1 MKSLLVFA
9 IALVFVFGCSAASK
23 TESKPGFQTE
33 YTAPGLPASGQFRTV
48 AVADLDNDGNPDIAA
63 GGSYPGTVGIW
74 YGEGAGGVTPPTFLP
89 LEADVRFLT
98 IGDFDEDGFKDLAF
112 SVQREATGIQVW
124 KNLGG
129 RDWQRTGGPTDIKNY
144 QGIQTADVNRDGHL
158 DLIAANSSSEIDG
171 GIQVWIGDGKGDWL
185 RETGPTVN
193 GLYMDV
199 LVSDFNGDGNP
210 DLAGAGWGRGAALN
224 VWLGDGRG
232 GWVGLPPVASGSF
245 YGINSTDIDGDGD
258 MDLLTG
264 TYREGIRLFAGDG
277 QGNFVPMFGPISDQE
292 EDVVVSRK
300 GEWREEKKVAFKDP
314 EKKRRKQNRSFW
326 DAFPIDLDGDGD
338 MDIVA
343 GSTVGQGLRAWEN
356 QGNDTWKLIQDRFP
370 DQDTYYDIASAD
382 LNRDGFPELLAASFG
397 AGVRVWHGK
406 ETSGKAKF
414 DGLAKRSTGGKK
426 EDRIVA
432 VLENESFTTI
442 DGIAEYRI
450 GPLDVLGITIWKG
463 IDATQADVTVTQ
475 TGRISFGFVDSLYV
489 EGLTPSQLDERLT
502 EILEKFFRNPK
513 VDVAV
518 KEYKSKFVS
527 LMGAIGNGTG
537 GTVQVELKGRTTVLD
552 ALGEEGGMARD
563 AQMSEVRIRKA
574 DGQAFTVDLAKAIF
588 QGDPNQNVVLDAGDV
603 VYVPW
608 LTEEANRVYVLGEVR
623 SPGIYTF
630 KGSSMKIFD
639 AVMKAGGVTI
649 FAREESTKIVRG
661 DVTQPEVLS
670 ADIQSLSE
678 QGDQTQNL
686 SLVNGD
692 LVYVPRS
699 IIGDINLFV
708 KRIAPIIQLWKTPGE
723 FTDEAEDFER
733 TNEALRVD

>member
-1 MKSLLVFA
+1 MTVA
-9 IALVFVFGCSAASK
+9 ISLVFVFGCSTATK
-23 TESKPGFQTE
+23 TELQNRFQTE

-74 YGEGAGGVTPPTFLP
+74 YGDGAGGVTPPTFLP

-98 IGDFDEDGFKDLAF
+98 VGDFDEDGFKDLAF

-129 RDWQRTGGPTDIKNY
+129 RDWRRNGGPSDINNY
-144 QGIQTADVNRDGHL
+144 QGVQTADVNGDGHL
-158 DLIAANSSSEIDG
+158 DLIAANSTLESEG
-171 GIQVWIGDGKGDWL
+171 GIQVWIGDGRGEWL

-199 LVSDFNGDGNP
+199 EVGDFNGDGNP
-210 DLAGAGWGRGAALN
+210 DIVGAGWGRNAALN

-232 GWVGLPPVASGSF
+232 GWVSLSHVAKGSF
-245 YGINSTDIDGDGD
+245 YGLNIADLNGDGHL
-258 MDLLTG
+258 DLLTG
-264 TYREGIRLFAGDG
+264 TYRSGIQLFAGDG
-277 QGNFVPMFGPISDQE
+277 QGNFAPMFGPIADRAE
-292 EDVVVSRK
+292 EVLISRK
-300 GEWREEKKVAFKDP
+300 DDWLPERRVAIKSPETKKK
-314 EKKRRKQNRSFW
+314 EINRSFW

-343 GSTVGQGLRAWEN
+343 GSTANKGLRAWEN
-356 QGNDTWKLIQDRFP
+356 KGNDTWELVLDRFP
-370 DQDTYYDIASAD
+370 DEGSYYEIIAAD
-382 LNRDGFPELLAASFG
+382 LDRDGFPELIASSFG
-397 AGVRVWHGK
+397 EGVRTWQGK
-406 ETSGKAKF
+406 KESR
-414 DGLAKRSTGGKK
+414 LAESADSATRSAGQKK

-442 DGIAEYRI
+442 DGIFEYRI
-450 GPLDVLGITIWKG
+450 GPLDVLEVSIWKG
-463 IDATQADVTVTQ
+463 IDATKSLVTVGQ
-475 TGRISFGFVDSLYV
+475 TGKISFGFVEDLYV
-489 EGLTPSQLDERLT
+489 EGLTTSQLDERLS
-502 EILEKFFRNPK
+502 EILMKFFKNPK
-513 VDVAV
+513 VDVLV
-518 KEYKSKFVS
+518 KEFNSKYVS
-527 LMGAIGNGTG
+527 LMGAVGDGSG
-537 GTVQVELKGRTTVLD
+537 GTVRVKLKGRTTVLD
-552 ALGEEGGMARD
+552 ALGEQGGMARD
-563 AQMSEVRIRKA
+563 AQMSEVRIRKK

-630 KGSSMKIFD
+630 KGSNMKIFD

-670 ADIQSLSE
+670 ADIQRLAE

-686 SLVNGD
+686 SLVDGD

-699 IIGDINLFV
+699 IIGDVNLFV

-723 FTDEAEDFER
+723 FTEEADSFEKS
-733 TNEALRVD
+733 NEALRVD